1 MVLYNGQKKG
11 MIENKA
17 MAGKEAVTGK
27 SHSRENGRGASDG

>member
-27 SHSRENGRGASDG
+27 SHSRENERGDSDG